1 MKGKKFEGRR
11 SINGRDGGGLCP
23 GLIRMHPGS
32 ISISTGNDCL
42 PGDRVIQGSVIAQNE
57 RETERVC

>member
-1 MKGKKFEGRR
+1 
-11 SINGRDGGGLCP
+11 
-23 GLIRMHPGS
+23 MHPGS

-57 RETERVC
+57 KEKQRESVEAVAVDNNDDDHEATELCASTHWQ